1 LQGKKEIKML
11 QLINVNK
18 VFNKNT
24 VNETTVFNNFNL
36 TVSAGEFVSIV
47 GSNGSGKTTILNLI
61 SGNVPTDSG
70 KLILNG
76 KDISKQKEHVRATR
90 IGRVFQD
97 PAKGTANTMTI
108 AENMAL
114 ADNKGKWYSL
124 TPGLNNK
131 RLGYYKELL
140 GQLNLGL
147 EDRIDAKV
155 GTLSGGQ
162 RQALTLCIA
171 TMSKVD
177 LLLLD
182 EHTAAL
188 DPHISEDIMRLTDK
202 FVKAKKITTL
212 MVTHNLR
219 YAVEYGNRLIML
231 DKGKII
237 LDKKDQEKSCTNVNA
252 LLKTFNEISI
262 ECGN

>member
-1 LQGKKEIKML
+1 ML
-11 QLINVNK
+11 ELINIGK

-24 VNETTVFNNFNL
+24 VNENTVFSNFNL
-36 TVSAGEFVSIV
+36 TVKKGEFVSIV

-61 SGNVPTDSG
+61 SGNEPIDAG
-70 KLILNG
+70 RIILNG
-76 KDISKQKEHVRATR
+76 FDITKQKEYVRAAR

-114 ADNKGKWYSL
+114 ADNKGKFYNL
-124 TPGLNNK
+124 TRGLNK
-131 RLGYYKELL
+131 QRLGCYKDLL
-140 GQLNLGL
+140 RQLNLGL
-147 EDRIDAKV
+147 EDRIDTPV
-155 GTLSGGQ
+155 GALSGGQ
-162 RQALTLCIA
+162 RQALTLLIA
-171 TMSKVD
+171 TMTPVD

-188 DPHISEDIMRLTDK
+188 DPRTSEEIMILTDK
-202 FVKAKKITTL
+202 LVKAKNITTL

-219 YAVEYGNRLIML
+219 FAVEYGNRILMF
-231 DKGKII
+231 DKGNII
-237 LDKKDQEKSCTNVNA
+237 IDKSGEEKTNIEVRD